1 MFVNFHRIYSGSQ
14 EMTRK
19 KDTESSPEE
28 NSQPLFN
35 GGQPFDINTILESA
49 KNIMG
54 DKDPSKMKIDEML
67 EHLSENILGNIKGID
82 PASKN
87 QLKSVTKMMFGSL
100 KEEMT
105 QPEPIAPENSKI
117 DLEGKQVRRIE
128 GDKLT
133 GDKIPE
139 EKHIFEELDS
149 DSETEEFR
157 KIADDLYFKLE
168 VSLEELY
175 TGKTKKLQVTR
186 ERLDPKGKLIT
197 EKRKFAVPIIKG
209 MKHGQ
214 EIRFNKEGN
223 EKYGYR
229 SGDIIIELA
238 ANTHHSFERI
248 GNVLC
253 HVKNI
258 SLYESYAA
266 AKGLINVIVQ
276 HLDGTYMILNIN
288 DGVPLHA
295 KDGMRKIRHG
305 GMPFFNKKTNK
316 FEYDDLIIRFNLI
329 LPTEF
334 DSDESMQII
343 ERMFP
348 VIDKESIVYRDPKKH
363 GFQLDN
369 SKARHVLLEETNLED
384 ERKIDYVEE
393 MEESGSDS
401 DSDSGSESGS
411 E

>member
-1 MFVNFHRIYSGSQ
+1 
-14 EMTRK
+14 MTRK
-19 KDTESSPEE
+19 KNNESSPEE
-28 NSQPLFN
+28 NSQPSYN
-35 GGQPFDINTILESA
+35 GQPLDINTILESA

-54 DKDPSKMKIDEML
+54 DKDSKMKIDEMF
-67 EHLSENILGNIKGID
+67 EHLSDNILGSIKGID

-87 QLKSVTKMMFGSL
+87 QIKSVSKMMFGSL
-100 KEEMT
+100 KEEMA

-117 DLEGKQVRRIE
+117 DLEGRNVPRTE
-128 GDKLT
+128 N
-133 GDKIPE
+133 DKIPE
-139 EKHIFEELDS
+139 EKHIFDELDS

-157 KIADDLYFKLE
+157 KIAEDLYFKLE

-186 ERLDPKGKLIT
+186 KRLDPKGKLIT

-266 AKGLINVIVQ
+266 AKGLINVIIQ

-348 VIDKESIVYRDPKKH
+348 VIDKESIIHKDPKKH
-363 GFQLDN
+363 GFQIEN
-369 SKARHVLLEETNLED
+369 SKTRHVLLEETNLED

-393 MEESGSDS
+393 MEESGSES
-401 DSDSGSESGS
+401 DSESGS
-411 E
+411 GSGSE

>member
-1 MFVNFHRIYSGSQ
+1 
-14 EMTRK
+14 MTRK
-19 KDTESSPEE
+19 KNNESSPEE
-28 NSQPLFN
+28 NSQPSYN
-35 GGQPFDINTILESA
+35 GQPLDINTILESA

-54 DKDPSKMKIDEML
+54 DKDSKMKIDEML
-67 EHLSENILGNIKGID
+67 EHLSDNILGSIKGID

-87 QLKSVTKMMFGSL
+87 QIKSVSKMMFGSL
-100 KEEMT
+100 KEEMA

-117 DLEGKQVRRIE
+117 DLEGRNVPRTE
-128 GDKLT
+128 N
-133 GDKIPE
+133 DKIPE
-139 EKHIFEELDS
+139 EKHIFDELDS

-157 KIADDLYFKLE
+157 KIAEDLYFKLE

-186 ERLDPKGKLIT
+186 KRLDPKGKLIT

-266 AKGLINVIVQ
+266 AKGLINVIIQ

-348 VIDKESIVYRDPKKH
+348 VIDKESIIHKDPKKH
-363 GFQLDN
+363 GFQIEN
-369 SKARHVLLEETNLED
+369 SKTRHVLLEETNLED

-393 MEESGSDS
+393 MEESGSES
-401 DSDSGSESGS
+401 DSESGS
-411 E
+411 GSGSE